1 MTPLAVALDGRQWE
15 LVALRLLIGVSNAA
29 SALPPQSLTEIVEL
43 LGGVERKGGR
53 GRGR

>member
-1 MTPLAVALDGRQWE
+1 MTPLAAALQGRQWE

-43 LGGVERKGGR
+43 LRGQEREGGR
-53 GRGR
+53 GRDR